1 MKIQKVVMLA
11 GVALLVYMAWQARPK
26 PAGALMAWRNRS
38 SIMGDGESL
47 LPQYAPAWSD
57 SSDYDMAI
65 EDRGLKWT

>member
-1 MKIQKVVMLA
+1 MKAQKITMLA
-11 GVALLVYMAWQARPK
+11 GVALLVYLAWQARPK

-38 SIMGDGESL
+38 SIMGESL
-47 LPQYAPAWSD
+47 QYAPAWSD